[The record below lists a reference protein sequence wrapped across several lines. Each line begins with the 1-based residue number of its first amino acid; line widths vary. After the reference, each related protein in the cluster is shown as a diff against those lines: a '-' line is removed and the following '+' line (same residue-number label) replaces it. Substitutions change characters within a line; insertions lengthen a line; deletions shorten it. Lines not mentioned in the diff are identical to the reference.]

1 MSIGRDRSLSGLQR
15 CLPVLVALGT
25 LITILI
31 PQPAAAFSGSGAGTA
46 GDPFEINSCAKLLE
60 ISNNLAAYYE
70 LVDDVD
76 CTGTSYTPI
85 GTSGSPFT
93 GSLDGNLQTIS
104 HVSLSSGNSLG
115 IFGYTT
121 GATLKN
127 LRLSFITVSGSNTTA
142 SLVGSPTDGV
152 ISNVRADS
160 TNSVISSSGSAGG
173 LVGIAYGTL
182 QLFKSYYNGTVESVG
197 AGYIGGLASRLQG
210 NVVISDSYST
220 ATIVTNNNSYAGG
233 LIGANLSGSPQV
245 LRSYAAA
252 TFNGMGTYNGGLIG
266 GFFGGL
272 VQDSFSASD
281 MSSAAGTLSG
291 AMFGV
296 GDGTSTNNYFDRT
309 LANRA
314 SCTGNGAAACTGVNV
329 ANADPDYFKS
339 NHTNAPL
346 DTWNF
351 DYLWSNTGT
360 LPIFSVF
367 GAAQVGNIESTN
379 STITFVWQLVGLS
392 GSGAMSG
399 QELRYRVAGSD
410 SAWTYLSL
418 NASSGTTTLSNLA
431 ASTNYEV
438 QMRLA
443 FANAGTTDWLDGA
456 FTAST
461 QSAPAVVAVATANN
475 LADTGD
481 DSSLFT
487 LVSTLMV
494 LSSAAIGFALIR
506 QK

>member
-1 MSIGRDRSLSGLQR
+1 MGRGRSFSGLQR
-15 CLPVLVALGT
+15 CLPMLVILGA
-25 LITILI
+25 IVTILA
-31 PQPAAAFSGSGAGTA
+31 PQPAAAFSGSGAGTV

-60 ISNNLAAYYE
+60 ISNSLAAYYE

-76 CTGTSYTPI
+76 CTGISYTPI

-104 HVSLSSGNSLG
+104 HVSLSSGNDLG
-115 IFGYTT
+115 VFGYTT

-127 LRLSFITVSGSNTTA
+127 LKLSYVSVSGSNTTG

-152 ISNVRADS
+152 ISNVRADN
-160 TNSVISSSGSAGG
+160 TNSVTSSSGSAGG
-173 LVGIAYGTL
+173 LIGIAYGTL
-182 QLFKSYYNGTVESVG
+182 QLSKSYYNGTVESVG
-197 AGYIGGLASRLQG
+197 AGYIGGLVSRLQG
-210 NVVISDSYST
+210 NVVISDSYSK
-220 ATIVTNNNSYAGG
+220 ATIITNSNSYAGG
-233 LIGANLSGSPQV
+233 LVGANLSGSPQV
-245 LRSYAAA
+245 LRSYAAV

-272 VQDSFSASD
+272 VQNSFSASD

-309 LANRA
+309 LANR
-314 SCTGNGAAACTGVNV
+314 SGCTGNGAAACTGVNV
-329 ANADPDYFKS
+329 ANADPNYFKS

-351 DYLWSNTGT
+351 DYVWSNVGT
-360 LPIFSVF
+360 LPIFSMF
-367 GAAQVGNIESTN
+367 GAAQVGNIESTS
-379 STITFVWQLVGLS
+379 STITFIWQLVGLS

-399 QELRYRVAGSD
+399 QELRYRVVGSG
-410 SAWTYLSL
+410 SAWTYLDL
-418 NASSGTTTLSNLA
+418 NASSGTTTLSNLV

-443 FANAGTTDWLDGA
+443 FSNAGTTDWLDGA
-456 FTAST
+456 FTTSTPAAS
-461 QSAPAVVAVATANN
+461 VVAAAGVTTDT
-475 LADTGD
+475 LAVTGD
-481 DSSLFT
+481 DSPL
-487 LVSTLMV
+487 LVLIAALMMI
-494 LSSAAIGFALIR
+494 SSASLSLVLIR